1 MDNEQI
7 IDPALDKLID
17 NVMPQ
22 QQSQEGEEGTQVLVA
37 PSEDFKALYQDALA
51 KATQYE
57 QQLKQSQYP
66 NQFVK
71 ALATQFQE
79 GKSPD
84 EILRFA
90 EFNLT
95 DYGKLDPEAVI
106 KMGLRDKYPS
116 FTSKEID
123 ILFNQ
128 QYPSSEDGD
137 DDIRQVRLKA
147 DAASVIESLNAKKV
161 ALSPIENNADPE
173 AETRRARTEASWK
186 HIGNQVATKMPAEL
200 KFEHDD
206 PKAIGGAYDFTYKV
220 PPEKAKEIEQALVDF
235 ALGAGL
241 PLDEQGLQ
249 KLVEYRD
256 NLLFIVHGRDMMK
269 AMLADFHAALSDHFS
284 QMYSG
289 QKPQSSVT
297 PDPAAGK
304 KSNPFPKPKPGM
316 V

>member
-1 MDNEQI
+1 MENEQI
-7 IDPALDKLID
+7 IDPALDKLIE
-17 NVMPQ
+17 NVMPPQ
-22 QQSQEGEEGTQVLVA
+22 GSEEGTPEPAAA
-37 PSEDFKALYQDALA
+37 PSENFKALYEDALA

-95 DYGKLDPEAVI
+95 DYNRLDPETVI
-106 KMGLRDKYPS
+106 KMGLKDKYPG

-128 QYPSSEDGD
+128 QYPSSEDGED
-137 DDIRQVRLKA
+137 EIRQVKLKA
-147 DAASVIESLNAKKV
+147 DAASVIESLNAKKI
-161 ALSPIENNADPE
+161 ALEPIKADVDPE
-173 AETRRARTEASWK
+173 AENRRARTEASWK
-186 HIGNQVATKMPAEL
+186 HISNQVATKMPAEL

-206 PKAIGGAYDFTYKV
+206 PKAIGGSYDFTYKV
-220 PPEKAKEIEQALVDF
+220 SPEKAKEVEQALADF

-241 PLDEQGLQ
+241 PLDEQGLE

-256 NLLFIVHGRDMMK
+256 NLLFILHGKDMMK
-269 AMLADFHAALSDHFS
+269 AMVADLYASLSDHFS

-304 KSNPFPKPKPGM
+304 KQSAFPKPKPGM